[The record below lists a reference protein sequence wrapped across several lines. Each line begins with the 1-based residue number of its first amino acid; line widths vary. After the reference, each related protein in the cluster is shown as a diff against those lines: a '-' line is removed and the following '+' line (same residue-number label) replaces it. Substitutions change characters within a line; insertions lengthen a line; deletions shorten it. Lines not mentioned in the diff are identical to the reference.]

1 MNWEIK
7 FISKEDFTKHVRATI
22 EKYGTKLESYDLK
35 KFNKNIIDP
44 VKLIFDKTV
53 YQTSW
58 EEMVGNEIFRQRD
71 KANNNDIGYFHQ
83 RIFRYID
90 KCRVPDNGKEGGWDV
105 IYQNEEGIVLPDGET
120 VHTIYVEMKN
130 KHNTMNSASA
140 GKTYIKMQNQLL
152 QDDDCACFLVE
163 AIAQQSQNI
172 KWETTVDGRKVS
184 HKRIRRVSLDRFYA
198 MATGVE
204 TAFYQIC
211 MVLPSVIEAVVKTE
225 AGFVVPRDTVVEELR
240 DIARSTGATDD
251 DFAMAIAVYLLGFQ
265 TYKGFHSEQIGE
277 AKPEEGNLRRIYEYA
292 KMLVDTSK

>member
-1 MNWEIK
+1 MDWGIK
-7 FISKEDFTKHVRATI
+7 FITQEDFVNHVRATI

-83 RIFRYID
+83 RIFQYID

-105 IYQNEEGIVLPDGET
+105 IYQNPDGITLPDGEK

-163 AIAQQSQNI
+163 AIAQRSQNI

-184 HKRIRRVSLDRFYA
+184 HKRIRRVSIDKFYEI
-198 MATGVE
+198 ATGE
-204 TAFYQIC
+204 EDAFYQIC
-211 MVLPSVIEAVVKTE
+211 MMLPSVIDSVVKGE
-225 AGFVVPRDTVVEELR
+225 ADSSVPHDTVVDELR
-240 DIARSTGATDD
+240 NIASKTGAKDD
-251 DFAMAIAVYLLGFQ
+251 DLAMAIAVYMLGFS
-265 TYKGFHSEQIGE
+265 TYLGFRADEDEINAMNE
-277 AKPEEGNLRRIYEYA
+277 NNIKRVFEYA
-292 KMLVDTSK
+292 KRLGFLEK